1 MKKALSLI
9 LALVLCLS
17 LCACGGGNS
26 TGNNTEPNTEPNT
39 ELSTEQSTTP
49 LSARDQLTELESR
62 LFDALVKM
70 VTDDFYEPSAV
81 RVLEIGDFEERT
93 KWDETSLLFG
103 PDTVVVRLQGENRV
117 GGTLNHY
124 YRVCVTAAENMAE
137 TAHQSI
143 KTYSLLGD
151 RNSVLDYKG
160 EVGDY
165 AELSD
170 YYSFEESATDIFNI
184 AHINKALN
192 EYWEEMGF

>member
-17 LCACGGGNS
+17 LCACGENSSANNDSSSVSENS
-26 TGNNTEPNTEPNT
+26 TA
-39 ELSTEQSTTP
+39 P
-49 LSARDQLTELESR
+49 LSARDQLTDLESR

-93 KWDETSLLFG
+93 KWDETSLIFG

-124 YRVCVTAAENMAE
+124 YRVCVTAAENMTEVAQ
-137 TAHQSI
+137 QSI

-151 RNSVLDYKG
+151 RNRVLDYKG

-170 YYSFEESATDIFNI
+170 YYSFEESTTDIFNI
-184 AHINKALN
+184 ARINKALN

>member
-1 MKKALSLI
+1 MKKAVSLI
-9 LALVLCLS
+9 LALVMCLS
-17 LCACGGGNS
+17 LCACGENSSANNDYSSVPENS
-26 TGNNTEPNTEPNT
+26 TA
-39 ELSTEQSTTP
+39 P
-49 LSARDQLTELESR
+49 LSARDQLTDLESR

-93 KWDETSLLFG
+93 KWDETSLIFG

-124 YRVCVTAAENMAE
+124 YRVCVTAAENMTEVAQ
-137 TAHQSI
+137 QSI

-151 RNSVLDYKG
+151 RNRVLDYKG

-170 YYSFEESATDIFNI
+170 YYSFEESTTDIFNI
-184 AHINKALN
+184 ARINKALN

>member
-1 MKKALSLI
+1 MKKAVSLI
-9 LALVLCLS
+9 LALVMCLS
-17 LCACGGGNS
+17 LCACGENSSANNDSSSVPENS
-26 TGNNTEPNTEPNT
+26 TA
-39 ELSTEQSTTP
+39 P
-49 LSARDQLTELESR
+49 LSARDQLTDLESR

-93 KWDETSLLFG
+93 KWDETSLIFG

-124 YRVCVTAAENMAE
+124 YRVCVTAAENMTEVAQ
-137 TAHQSI
+137 QSI

-151 RNSVLDYKG
+151 RNRVLDYKG

-170 YYSFEESATDIFNI
+170 YYSFEESTTDIFNI
-184 AHINKALN
+184 ARINKALN

>member
-1 MKKALSLI
+1 M
-9 LALVLCLS
+9 
-17 LCACGGGNS
+17 
-26 TGNNTEPNTEPNT
+26 
-39 ELSTEQSTTP
+39 
-49 LSARDQLTELESR
+49 SARDQLTDLESR

-93 KWDETSLLFG
+93 KWDETSLIFG

-124 YRVCVTAAENMAE
+124 YRVCVTAAENMTEVAQ
-137 TAHQSI
+137 QSI

-151 RNSVLDYKG
+151 RNRVLDYKG

-170 YYSFEESATDIFNI
+170 YYSFEESTTDIFNI
-184 AHINKALN
+184 ARINKALN

>member
-1 MKKALSLI
+1 MKKAVSLI
-9 LALVLCLS
+9 LALVMCLS
-17 LCACGGGNS
+17 LCACGENSSANNDSSSVSENS
-26 TGNNTEPNTEPNT
+26 TA
-39 ELSTEQSTTP
+39 P
-49 LSARDQLTELESR
+49 LSARDQLTDLESR

-93 KWDETSLLFG
+93 KWDETSLIFG

-124 YRVCVTAAENMAE
+124 YRVCVTAAENMTEVAQ
-137 TAHQSI
+137 QSI

-151 RNSVLDYKG
+151 RNRVLDYKG

-184 AHINKALN
+184 ARINKALN

>member
-1 MKKALSLI
+1 MKKTISLL

-17 LCACGGGNS
+17 LCACGENSSANNDSSSVSENS
-26 TGNNTEPNTEPNT
+26 TA
-39 ELSTEQSTTP
+39 P
-49 LSARDQLTELESR
+49 LSARDQLTDLESR

-93 KWDETSLLFG
+93 KWDETSLIFG

-124 YRVCVTAAENMAE
+124 YRVCVTAAENMTEVAQ
-137 TAHQSI
+137 QSI

-151 RNSVLDYKG
+151 RNRVLDYKG

-170 YYSFEESATDIFNI
+170 YYSFEESTTDIFNI
-184 AHINKALN
+184 ARINKALN

>member
-1 MKKALSLI
+1 MKKAVSLI
-9 LALVLCLS
+9 LALVMCLS
-17 LCACGGGNS
+17 LCACGENSSANNDSSSVSENS
-26 TGNNTEPNTEPNT
+26 TA
-39 ELSTEQSTTP
+39 P
-49 LSARDQLTELESR
+49 LSARDQLTDLESR

-93 KWDETSLLFG
+93 KWDETSLIFG

-124 YRVCVTAAENMAE
+124 YRVCVTAAENMTEVAQ
-137 TAHQSI
+137 QSI

-151 RNSVLDYKG
+151 RNRVLDYKG

-170 YYSFEESATDIFNI
+170 YYSFEESTTDIFNI
-184 AHINKALN
+184 ARINKALN

>member
-1 MKKALSLI
+1 MKKAVSLI
-9 LALVLCLS
+9 LALVMCLS
-17 LCACGGGNS
+17 LCACGENSSANNDSSSVPENS
-26 TGNNTEPNTEPNT
+26 TA
-39 ELSTEQSTTP
+39 P
-49 LSARDQLTELESR
+49 LSARDQLTDLESR

-93 KWDETSLLFG
+93 KWDETSLIFG
-103 PDTVVVRLQGENRV
+103 PDTFVVRLQGENRV

-124 YRVCVTAAENMAE
+124 YRVCVTAAENMTEVAQ
-137 TAHQSI
+137 QSI

-170 YYSFEESATDIFNI
+170 YYSFEESTTDIFNI
-184 AHINKALN
+184 ARINKALN